1 MNSPGIY
8 DLGSRVITTELTDEV
23 ITSGVN
29 EYVDNLEGML
39 SGNFEIRFSYGAGG
53 TDCKV
58 YVQTS
63 LDQGDTWIDIAQAK
77 FTTSSGTKVLNLSG
91 LTPVTS
97 AVSPT
102 DGGMSDNS
110 SIDGILGDRFR
121 TKVTSTG
128 TYTTNTSVAVRLN
141 AR

>member
-1 MNSPGIY
+1 MNNPGIY
-8 DLGSRVITTELTDEV
+8 DLGSRVITEELTGEV

-39 SGNFEIRFSYGAGG
+39 SGNFEIRFSYGASG

-58 YVQTS
+58 YIQTS
-63 LDQGDTWIDIAQAK
+63 LDQGDTWIDIMQAK
-77 FTTSSGTKVLNLSG
+77 FTTSSGTKVCNLSG
-91 LTPVTS
+91 LTAVTS
-97 AVSPT
+97 AVTPT

-121 TKVTSTG
+121 VKITSTG
-128 TYTTNTSVAVRLN
+128 IYTTNTSVVVRLN